1 MYIIYIVPIIIIL
14 LYILISKSLT
24 ATEFKNLTHHLQDN
38 LLLEKQN
45 ILTVAKYLIF
55 DRFMNSFGY
64 TGAFPCFCETHAE
77 SLDVLRWSESRWKHI
92 HIIHHLFWHEI
103 EKHMHV
109 LMLLVLTNR
118 KHLSLLSIF
127 HVFSYVECAC
137 VAVQV
142 FQTSAEKKKDAILQ

>member
-45 ILTVAKYLIF
+45 TLTVAKYLIF

-77 SLDVLRWSESRWKHI
+77 SLDVLR
-92 HIIHHLFWHEI
+92 
-103 EKHMHV
+103 
-109 LMLLVLTNR
+109 
-118 KHLSLLSIF
+118 
-127 HVFSYVECAC
+127 
-137 VAVQV
+137 
-142 FQTSAEKKKDAILQ
+142 